1 MQELLAFLG
10 LAERLH
16 LSWIS
21 SAEAQKFVQVATEF
35 TAKIRKLGPNPLP
48 GYANAWHA
56 AELTPVL
63 LSEGD
68 KLHTNK
74 EVTERHTYQPWHK

>member
-10 LAERLH
+10 LDERLH

-21 SAEAQKFVQVATEF
+21 SAEAQKFVQVATDF

-48 GYANAWHA
+48 GYIKAWHA
-56 AELTPVL
+56 AKLTPVL
-63 LSEGD
+63 LSED
-68 KLHTNK
+68 SKLHTIK